1 MDGIYSL
8 FYKLF
13 VVLWFSVT
21 LFLVVGTSILVD
33 VVLLVKIFKYSKL
46 YMDVLRVVFLLWG
59 QVY

>member
-1 MDGIYSL
+1 
-8 FYKLF
+8 
-13 VVLWFSVT
+13 VLWFSVT

-46 YMDVLRVVFLLWG
+46 YMDVGRVVFLLWG

>member
-46 YMDVLRVVFLLWG
+46 YMDVGRVVFLLWG